1 MSIIRPNPTFD
12 VWEDPPFDDGL
23 YRSSQIFSSIYAF
36 QKEYLTRYDFELVRR
51 PSAEIES
58 QRLHCKEMMEVTSP
72 VKKGESPL
80 KVEEGE
86 YSWYLQGN
94 HVKKRLS
101 VFEGEMVPRYRIVW
115 GSKANP
121 VWSGNEG
128 AGSGTGFVDTLKPG
142 DWICVWARAKV
153 RSQPVSNERLTD
165 STPHRDPAG
174 KITCTVSEPS
184 LGTWSTNWL
193 SRHRANPGC
202 WIG

>member
-12 VWEDPPFDDGL
+12 VWEDPPFDDGV
-23 YRSSQIFSSIYAF
+23 YRSSQIFSSTYAF

-94 HVKKRLS
+94 HVKSDCQSLKGKWSRGIELC
-101 VFEGEMVPRYRIVW
+101 GE
-115 GSKANP
+115 A
-121 VWSGNEG
+121 
-128 AGSGTGFVDTLKPG
+128 KPTQCG
-142 DWICVWARAKV
+142 QAMRVLVVVLD
-153 RSQPVSNERLTD
+153 L
-165 STPHRDPAG
+165 
-174 KITCTVSEPS
+174 
-184 LGTWSTNWL
+184 
-193 SRHRANPGC
+193 
-202 WIG
+202 